1 MSIKTI
7 NPATNENIKSF
18 EEMSAK
24 GIDIALENSEKAFQ
38 SWKKTSYWQRAEL
51 LYKVAH
57 ILRSRKDEF
66 AKLITLEMGKL
77 IGESIGEIELS
88 ADIFDYYAV
97 NGEKLLADKPL
108 NPKYGEAF
116 IRYSPIGV
124 LLGVEPWNF
133 PFYQVARFAAP
144 NIMIGNSILVKH
156 ASNVPQCGIAIKNI
170 FDEAEAPEGLYT
182 NLLIPGDKI
191 TKLVADTRI
200 KGVSL
205 TGSEQ
210 AGASLAEAAGKYIKK
225 SVLELGGSDPFI
237 ILDDANID
245 KAVEWAVVAR
255 MNNTGQCCVA
265 GKRFII
271 MDSVYN
277 EFFNKFKA
285 KLMEFEA
292 GDPVDPATKLG
303 PLSSEGALK
312 LLLNQV
318 QKAIKGGAKVELGGR
333 QIDRPGF
340 YMEPTI
346 LTNID
351 KNNPAYREELFGPV
365 ACIFKVKTE
374 EEAIAL
380 ANDTPFGLGASI
392 FTKNTNRGRKIADQ
406 IDSGMVFINHP
417 TWTSPDLP
425 FGGTKRSG
433 YGRELSELGIYE
445 FVNKKLIRT
454 SLLEDP
460 F

>member
-225 SVLELGGSDPFI
+225 SVLELG
-237 ILDDANID
+237 
-245 KAVEWAVVAR
+245 
-255 MNNTGQCCVA
+255 
-265 GKRFII
+265 
-271 MDSVYN
+271 SVYY
-277 EFFNKFKA
+277 
-285 KLMEFEA
+285 
-292 GDPVDPATKLG
+292 LG
-303 PLSSEGALK
+303 
-312 LLLNQV
+312 
-318 QKAIKGGAKVELGGR
+318 
-333 QIDRPGF
+333 
-340 YMEPTI
+340 
-346 LTNID
+346 
-351 KNNPAYREELFGPV
+351 
-365 ACIFKVKTE
+365 
-374 EEAIAL
+374 
-380 ANDTPFGLGASI
+380 
-392 FTKNTNRGRKIADQ
+392 
-406 IDSGMVFINHP
+406 
-417 TWTSPDLP
+417 
-425 FGGTKRSG
+425 
-433 YGRELSELGIYE
+433 
-445 FVNKKLIRT
+445 
-454 SLLEDP
+454 
-460 F
+460 